1 MNRLVIA
8 NSALREIRELTGRD
22 RQTVVST
29 LERLQRDPTRDVIPD
44 PRAGLE
50 DLPAITMAPAG
61 DFRIYFR
68 YLEDAS
74 LVQILVVAKKPERD

>member
-8 NSALREIRELTGRD
+8 KSALKELQQLTGRD
-22 RQTVVST
+22 RQTVVSA
-29 LERLQRDPTRDVIPD
+29 LERLQRDPARDVFPD

-50 DLPAITMAPAG
+50 DVPAITMAPAG

-74 LVQILVVAKKPERD
+74 SVQILVIAKKPEKD